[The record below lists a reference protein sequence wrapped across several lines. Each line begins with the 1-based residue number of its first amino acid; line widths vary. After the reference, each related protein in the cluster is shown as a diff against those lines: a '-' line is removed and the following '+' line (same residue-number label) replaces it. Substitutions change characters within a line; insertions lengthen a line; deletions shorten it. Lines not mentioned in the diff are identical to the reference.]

1 MSMKVYDAASLRNVA
16 LVGHSGAGK
25 TQLLSSLLFD
35 AGAVSRLGRVDDGTT
50 VTDYDEE
57 EIARKHTLSA
67 SLAYVEWNKTKINFI
82 DTPGMAN
89 FLSDARA
96 AMRVADAALV
106 VVDAVS
112 GVQVSTEKVWEA
124 ANELAAPR
132 LVVLN
137 RLDRERASMSRSL
150 ESLRGVFGRTV
161 IPIQLPIGEE
171 KNFKG
176 IVDLVAMKA
185 VTFAADGS
193 GKPAD
198 APIPPDLE
206 SAAQAGRDALIEM
219 VAEADD
225 ALMEKFFESGTLSQ
239 EELVEG
245 LKRAVG
251 GARVFPL
258 VCVSAAANIG
268 LQPLLDAIINYVPA
282 PAERPFAATSRT
294 SDEPLQVSASESA
307 PAGAFVWKTVADAFA
322 GRITLFRVISGTL
335 KADATVQNVTR
346 DTSERLGH
354 LTLLQGKTPTNV
366 PELKAGDLGAVAK
379 LKDTLTSDVLG
390 DKNVA
395 FKVQPIKFPEPVI
408 SYAIEPKARGDEEKI
423 STALHRLQEEDPSI
437 SYNRDAQTKQLL
449 LAGQGQSHI
458 EVTVAKLKR
467 RFGVEVNLKIPRIP
481 YRETITAAT
490 EAHGRHKKQTGG
502 HGQFGDCKVR
512 FEPLPRGTDF
522 EFVDDIFGGAIP
534 RQYIPAVEKGLQD
547 ARLRGFLAGYPMV
560 DFRATVFDGSFH
572 AVDSNELSFKMAAS
586 LAFKDG
592 MSRARPTLLEPVM
605 DVEVYAPSDYAGD
618 LMGDLNSRRGRI
630 GGMDT
635 RGASTIIRAKVP
647 MAEMLTYEQ
656 HLTSATG
663 GRGSYHMEFSHYEEV
678 PSHLHGKIITAAKAE
693 RGQEAVE
700 EA

>member
-1 MSMKVYDAASLRNVA
+1 MRVYDASNLRNVA

-25 TQLLSSLLFD
+25 TQLLSALLFD
-35 AGAVSRLGRVDDGTT
+35 AGAVNRFGRVDDGST

-57 EIARKHTLSA
+57 EIARKHTLAA
-67 SLAYVEWNKTKINFI
+67 SLAYVEWDKTKINFI

-96 AMRVADAALV
+96 ALRVVDAALV

-112 GVQVSTEKVWEA
+112 GVQVSTEKVWAVADETA
-124 ANELAAPR
+124 TPR
-132 LVVLN
+132 LVALN
-137 RLDRERASMSRSL
+137 RLDRERASLERAL

-171 KNFKG
+171 KAFRG
-176 IVDLVAMKA
+176 VVDLIAMKA
-185 VTFAADGS
+185 TTYAGDES
-193 GKPAD
+193 GKPVD
-198 APIPPDLE
+198 APIPDDM
-206 SAAQAGRDALIEM
+206 AAAAKTAREALIEM

-225 ALMEKFFESGTLSQ
+225 TLMEKFFEAGTLEQ
-239 EELVEG
+239 HDLIEG
-245 LKRAVG
+245 LRRAV
-251 GARVFPL
+251 AAAKVFPL
-258 VCVSAAANIG
+258 VCVSAAANVG
-268 LQPLLDAIINYVPA
+268 MQPLLDAIVGLVPS
-282 PAERPFAATSRT
+282 PADRPFTATGRDGESAASIEAT
-294 SDEPLQVSASESA
+294 ASA
-307 PAGAFVWKTVADAFA
+307 PAGVFVWKTVADPFA
-322 GRITLFRVISGTL
+322 GRITMFRVVSGTV
-335 KADATVQNVTR
+335 KADTTVQNVTR
-346 DTSERLGH
+346 ETAERLGH
-354 LTLLQGKTPTNV
+354 LTLLQGKTPTNI

-390 DKNVA
+390 DKNLAFRVA
-395 FKVQPIKFPEPVI
+395 PIKFPEPVI
-408 SYAIEPKARGDEEKI
+408 SYAIEPKSRGDEEKI

-481 YRETITAAT
+481 YRETITAST

-502 HGQFGDCKVR
+502 HGQFGDCKVK
-512 FEPLPRGTDF
+512 FEPLPRGSDF
-522 EFVDDIFGGAIP
+522 EFVDDIFGGSIP
-534 RQYIPAVEKGLQD
+534 RQFIPAVEKGLQD

-572 AVDSNELSFKMAAS
+572 QVDSNELSFKMAAS

-592 MSRARPTLLEPVM
+592 MARARPTLLEPVM
-605 DVEVYAPSDYAGD
+605 DVEVYAPSDFAGD

-630 GGMDT
+630 GGMDS
-635 RGASTIIRAKVP
+635 RGASTLIRAKVP
-647 MAEMLTYEQ
+647 MSEMLTYEQ

-663 GRGSYHMEFSHYEEV
+663 GRGSYHMEFSHYDEV
-678 PSHLHGKIITAAKAE
+678 PAHLHGKIISAAKAE
-693 RGQEAVE
+693 RGVEAVE
-700 EA
+700 EE

>member
-1 MSMKVYDAASLRNVA
+1 MKVYDSQSLRNVG

-35 AGAVSRLGRVDDGTT
+35 AGAVNRLGRVDDGTT

-67 SLAYVEWNKTKINFI
+67 SLAYLEWNKTKINLI

-96 AMRVADAALV
+96 ALRVADAALV

-112 GVQVSTEKVWEA
+112 GVQVSTEKAWAVAEEY
-124 ANELAAPR
+124 NLPR

-150 ESLRGVFGRTV
+150 DSLHGVFGRTV

-171 KNFKG
+171 KSFRG
-176 IVDLVAMKA
+176 IVDLVSMKA
-185 VTFAADGS
+185 WTFPTDGS
-193 GKPAD
+193 GKPTEGA
-198 APIPPDLE
+198 IPAELE
-206 SAAQAGRDALIEM
+206 SSAKEARDALIEM

-225 ALMEKFFESGTLSQ
+225 SLMEKFFESGTLTQ
-239 EELVEG
+239 DELVAG
-245 LKRAVG
+245 LQRGVA
-251 GARVFPL
+251 ASRIFPVL
-258 VCVSAAANIG
+258 CTSATANVG
-268 LQPLLDAIINYVPA
+268 LQPLLDAILNYVPS
-282 PAERPFAATSRT
+282 PADRPFKAIPKGAEEAQPVAVSDNGQAA
-294 SDEPLQVSASESA
+294 
-307 PAGAFVWKTVADAFA
+307 AFVWKTVADPFA
-322 GRITLFRVISGTL
+322 GRITMFRVISGTL
-335 KADATVQNVTR
+335 KADSTVQNVSR
-346 DTSERLGH
+346 DVAERLGH

-366 PELKAGDLGAVAK
+366 PEIKAGDIGAVAK
-379 LKDTLTSDVLG
+379 LKETLTNELLG
-390 DKNVA
+390 DKNVT
-395 FKVQPIKFPEPVI
+395 FKVPPIKFAEPVI
-408 SYAIEPKARGDEEKI
+408 SYAIEPKSRGDEEKI

-437 SYNRDAQTKQLL
+437 SYNRDPQTKQLL

-467 RFGVEVNLKIPRIP
+467 RFGVEVNVKIPRIP
-481 YRETITAAT
+481 YRETITAST

-502 HGQFGDCKVR
+502 HGQFGDCKVK
-512 FEPLPRGTDF
+512 FDPLPRGSDF
-522 EFVDDIFGGAIP
+522 EFVDDIFGGSIP

-547 ARLRGFLAGYPMV
+547 ARTRGFLAGYPMV

-572 AVDSNELSFKMAAS
+572 PVDSNELSFKLAAS

-592 MSRARPTLLEPVM
+592 MTRARPTLLEPVM
-605 DVEVYAPSDYAGD
+605 DVEVYAPSDFAGD

-635 RGASTIIRAKVP
+635 RGASTVIRAKVP

-678 PSHLHGKIITAAKAE
+678 PSHLHGKIISAAKAE
-693 RGQEAVE
+693 RGQETTE
-700 EA
+700 EV